1 MVYLVIGFV
10 ALVVLVVT
18 VYIILSDDIILRRI
32 MYIGY
37 VLACATEIIM
47 L

>member
-18 VYIILSDDIILRRI
+18 VYIILSNDVVLRRI
-32 MYIGY
+32 MYVGY
-37 VLACATEIIM
+37 VLACITEIIV